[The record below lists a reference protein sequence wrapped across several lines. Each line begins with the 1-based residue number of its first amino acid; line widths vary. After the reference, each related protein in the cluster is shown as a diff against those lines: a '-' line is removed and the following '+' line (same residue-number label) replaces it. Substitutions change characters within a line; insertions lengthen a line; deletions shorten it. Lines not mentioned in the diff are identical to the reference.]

1 MRRAL
6 WIAIFAAWTT
16 SAWVP
21 PSALA
26 QGEPGGGTPA
36 EGTPGEGT
44 PGEGTPADGAPG
56 GGTPGEG
63 TPGEATPGEGT
74 PPEGPPGEGAPD
86 HDETLEDEGDAFE
99 PPPLAIDPEQ
109 AQRRAS
115 ELVRE
120 ALDAPAYE
128 FCHDEDFESAGVYGD
143 RRFCKVWTPEA
154 LAACPEARAVC
165 AEKEPSAWE
174 KFQLELP
181 PWLGWT
187 VLGAAL
193 LVVLYFFVRALMSHE
208 GSPELDLGDAV
219 SDALAGELAALPEAP
234 ALVILRKAKEA
245 YAAGRAEDAAILAQL
260 ACLRY
265 FEDHGL
271 VAFHPSRTNGE
282 YLRAVR
288 RRSAPHA
295 ELYRQITG
303 ETDRVRFGSGVAA
316 RALVEAC
323 LDDAARLLAT
333 PPPPEPILGGFGGLG
348 GTTAALLVLLA
359 SGAQSG
365 CGTHEKPYYSHKPS
379 GMAALVSLL
388 RGLELPVTVGSYAL
402 GTLPDDTGVV
412 VVESSAIHE
421 VEKLVLD
428 ELLDRSIS
436 VVVIDDAGQ
445 AEHILPVRTSS
456 AQVVRLPMLGS
467 PISLGPERP
476 EAETVYTH
484 DSWACGV
491 NLALLDARL
500 GPRRLRLPVGSR
512 LAEADTATSSLSVH
526 PWSITPTLLV
536 DHGRAEM
543 AARAYAALRVDKE
556 LGYFRDGCVWLFGDG
571 DLFTN
576 AGLAIPQN
584 AAFVGGL
591 FASITP
597 ENRRVVLVDALRDRA
612 VSDSGMA
619 RSVAASRMLPFL
631 VQGLVWVA
639 VLFVFLGAAF
649 GPLRDP
655 VRVQHKA
662 FVEHVEALGRQYLR
676 LGTDGQS
683 HIARSLGK
691 FLVMR
696 HRVDVK
702 SNSGWLAVARH
713 LSEKHQLP
721 EDDVRVALRLGLD
734 GANAAELGA
743 AVTDEQ
749 ARSAPILRALAVL
762 VSGRT
767 RAWSRDEQ
775 KVRRR

>member
-1 MRRAL
+1 MRRA
-6 WIAIFAAWTT
+6 WWAAIVAAWVVGAWSPSR
-16 SAWVP
+16 SAY
-21 PSALA
+21 A
-26 QGEPGGGTPA
+26 QGEPGEATPAEGAPGEGAPKDGTPA

-44 PGEGTPADGAPG
+44 PADDTPTEGTPEG
-56 GGTPGEG
+56 GSGE
-63 TPGEATPGEGT
+63 PLAGE
-74 PPEGPPGEGAPD
+74 
-86 HDETLEDEGDAFE
+86 EDEDAYE

-120 ALDAPAYE
+120 ALDAADYD
-128 FCHDEDFESAGVYGD
+128 FCHDADFESVGTYGD
-143 RRFCKVWTPEA
+143 KRFCKVWTPEA

-165 AEKEPSAWE
+165 AEKEPSAWD
-174 KFQLELP
+174 KFRLELP
-181 PWLGWT
+181 PWLGWAL
-187 VLGAAL
+187 LGAAL
-193 LVVLYFFVRALMSHE
+193 LVGLYYFVRALMARDATT
-208 GSPELDLGDAV
+208 ELDLGDAV

-245 YAAGRAEDAAILAQL
+245 YSAGRAEDAAILAQL

-288 RRSAPHA
+288 RRSAEHA
-295 ELYRQITG
+295 ELYRRITG

-316 RALVEAC
+316 RAIVEGC
-323 LDDAARLLAT
+323 LDDAARLLAKA
-333 PPPPEPILGGFGGLG
+333 PPPDPILGGLG
-348 GTTAALLVLLA
+348 GTTAALLLVLLSA
-359 SGAQSG
+359 GQSG

-379 GMAALVSLL
+379 GMAAMATLL
-388 RGLELPVTVGSYAL
+388 RGLELKVSVGSYAL
-402 GTLPDDTGVV
+402 TTLPDDTGVV
-412 VVESSAIHE
+412 VVESSAIHD
-421 VEKLVLD
+421 VEKLALDEVLD
-428 ELLDRSIS
+428 RNIS
-436 VVVIDDAGQ
+436 VVVLDDASQ
-445 AEHILPVRTSS
+445 AQHVLPVRTSS
-456 AQVVRLPMLGS
+456 AQVVRIPMLGS

-476 EAETVYTH
+476 EPETVYTH

-491 NLALLDARL
+491 NLALIDARL
-500 GPRRLRLPVGSR
+500 GPRRLRLPIGSR
-512 LAEADTATSSLSVH
+512 LAETDTATSGTSTH

-536 DHGRAEM
+536 DAGRSEM

-556 LGYFRDGCVWLFGDG
+556 LGNFREGCLWLFGDS

-576 AGLAIPQN
+576 ASLAIPQN
-584 AAFVGGL
+584 AAFVGAL
-591 FASITP
+591 FANITTKD
-597 ENRRVVLVDALRDRA
+597 RRIVLVDELRTRA
-612 VSDSGMA
+612 VADSGMA

-631 VQGLVWVA
+631 VQGLLWVA

-662 FVEHVEALGRQYLR
+662 FVEHVEALGRQYVR
-676 LGTDGQS
+676 LGADGQS

-702 SNSGWLAVARH
+702 SNSGWLAVVRH

-721 EDDVRVALRLGLD
+721 EEDVRVALRLGLE
-734 GANAAELGA
+734 GTNAAELGA

-762 VSGRT
+762 VSGRS